1 MRQILEG
8 CATWLEQGKI
18 TQTQYDMI
26 VQYAGVLDGNAEYL
40 NQQEKDAEAKE
51 NHEVR
56 YENTLTYIAFAAV
69 DYDDAVRYAEEHRE
83 EFSDTEWESIQ
94 VQLAARKKA
103 DEEAA
108 LAEQDTVQAEAEER
122 FLDQMSLYASS
133 PNATKKIRALLESF
147 KDKLHPDV
155 YGAWKMYV
163 DDLAKSPLQQYNE
176 SLAAKDE
183 DMAQKELDAQA
194 KGYESWADYD
204 SAVLMGREPVYD
216 DFYIT
221 GTPIADADIPE
232 LVTKKIKHDG
242 FSGPYDPNHTTTWV
256 EVGANK
262 YVVWYEGEWYWA
274 TGPNSTQ
281 KADTMV
287 GTIQDQYGIR

>member
-1 MRQILEG
+1 MTIPEAAQLVLQAGAADE
-8 CATWLEQGKI
+8 TGKI
-18 TQTQYDMI
+18 Y
-26 VQYAGVLDGNAEYL
+26 VLDMGTPVKMVDLARNLIRLAGYKPDEDIKIVYIGL
-40 NQQEKDAEAKE
+40 RPGEKLYEELMRPEEQAGMTRTAHEKIFVAPPTVLDEA
-51 NHEVR
+51 V
-56 YENTLTYIAFAAV
+56 F
-69 DYDDAVRYAEEHRE
+69 
-83 EFSDTEWESIQ
+83 
-94 VQLAARKKA
+94 
-103 DEEAA
+103 DE
-108 LAEQDTVQAEAEER
+108 
-122 FLDQMSLYASS
+122 
-133 PNATKKIRALLESF
+133 KIRALLESF

-176 SLAAKDE
+176 SLAGKDE